1 MVASTRVCCA
11 GGEEG
16 AQQWRRRRTAN
27 ERNERRTACWSS
39 VKGPLIGEISVQK
52 SGETL
57 YPLLVSVVSAF
68 GAVFFAVEKPLDAPD
83 RDGGGSL
90 VLSLT
95 RMARVEDEESN
106 SELERLRLE
115 CRERPKH
122 LPSRLALG
130 DFLLE
135 LGDVTA
141 ALNVYQEALRLKP
154 SYGKAKRKVE
164 EAQARL
170 LAAAVAAS
178 SSSPDCPSSSACVT
192 FQSKADE
199 AAALRSQGNSHFNTQ
214 CYEAAWDCY
223 DRAIEL
229 LKREGQADAKLHT
242 NRAACLLVG
251 GRWVAAAYDGVKS
264 IELDPEW
271 WKGHFYLGQGLLGQL
286 KGKRPS
292 ASAQHKAERA
302 LVSLERTTQCSS
314 FPEAKRERVEQ
325 LQARARHVAFYLAQ
339 NQCPQS

>member
-1 MVASTRVCCA
+1 M
-11 GGEEG
+11 
-16 AQQWRRRRTAN
+16 AQI
-27 ERNERRTACWSS
+27 E
-39 VKGPLIGEISVQK
+39 
-52 SGETL
+52 
-57 YPLLVSVVSAF
+57 
-68 GAVFFAVEKPLDAPD
+68 
-83 RDGGGSL
+83 
-90 VLSLT
+90 
-95 RMARVEDEESN
+95 EESDI
-106 SELERLRLE
+106 ELERLRQE

-130 DFLLE
+130 DYLLE
-135 LGDVTA
+135 LGNVTA

-170 LAAAVAAS
+170 LASTSPESPAS
-178 SSSPDCPSSSACVT
+178 LACVT

-199 AAALRSQGNSHFNTQ
+199 AAALRSQGNSHFNNQ

-229 LKREGQADAKLHT
+229 LKREGKADAKLHT

-251 GRWVAAAYDGVKS
+251 GRWVAAAYDGVIS

-271 WKGHFYLGQGLLGQL
+271 WKGHFYLSQGLLGQL

-292 ASAQHKAERA
+292 ANAQHKAEQA
-302 LVSLERTTQCSS
+302 LLSLERATQCSS